1 MTKSQQYVDELY
13 YNRSC
18 GQFLNEDVYFEKIFC
33 SLDIEDA
40 FEMGQMQP
48 DRFTIERIFN
58 LNKEYLQNCNDTKS
72 VPNQEDRL
80 TFIINNL

>member
-1 MTKSQQYVDELY
+1 MNKAQQYVDELY

-33 SLDIEDA
+33 PLDIEDA

-58 LNKEYLQNCNDTKS
+58 LNKEYLQNCNDIKS
-72 VPNQEDRL
+72 VPNQEDRM